1 MSGKKYGISC
11 IYGENDDRLR
21 EKTEV
26 VCRYVDRG
34 GEQRTRTVRV
44 TAAERWVIESLAMR
58 LFLDHRKVVKK
69 EKSGD
74 GKIRLTGVVTIG
86 E

>member
-1 MSGKKYGISC
+1 MKEKRVGISC
-11 IYGENDDRLR
+11 VYGRNDERLR

-26 VCRYVDRG
+26 ACRYIDRG
-34 GEQRTRTVRV
+34 GEQRTKVVRV
-44 TAAERWVIESLAMR
+44 TAAEKWVIESLAMR

-69 EKSGD
+69 ERADD
-74 GKIRLTGVVTIG
+74 GKIRLTGVIKIG